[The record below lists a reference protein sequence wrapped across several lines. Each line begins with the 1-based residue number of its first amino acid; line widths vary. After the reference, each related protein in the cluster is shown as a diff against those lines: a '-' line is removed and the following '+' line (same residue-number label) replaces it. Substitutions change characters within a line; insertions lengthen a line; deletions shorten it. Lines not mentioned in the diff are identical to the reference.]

1 MKAIIVDDERL
12 ARRELINLL
21 KEHPEIQVI
30 GECANV
36 EEAKSKISSLGPD
49 VIFLD
54 IEMPEQSGFD
64 LLNELEDAPQI
75 VFVTAY
81 EDYAIKAFD
90 VNAFDYLTKPVLPNR
105 LKETVQKLLKENDE
119 LKELSSKKGTLLLN
133 DKIFIKDGEKCWF
146 VSIKDIILFKSE
158 GNYVRI
164 LFKENKPLVLMSLNS
179 LENRLDDSAFFRAN
193 RKYIIN
199 LQWVDR
205 VENWFNG
212 GLKLT
217 LLNGENIEISRRQAV
232 KFKIKFGF

>member
-12 ARRELINLL
+12 ARRELISLL
-21 KEHPEIQVI
+21 KEHPEIQVV

-64 LLNELEDAPQI
+64 LLNELEGAPQI

-81 EDYAIKAFD
+81 EDYALKAFD

-119 LKELSSKKGTLLLN
+119 LKELSSKKGTLLLT

-146 VSIKDIILFKSE
+146 VNMKDIILFKSE

-164 LFKENKPLVLMSLNS
+164 LFKDDKPLVLMSLNS

-205 VENWFNG
+205 IENWFNG

>member
-119 LKELSSKKGTLLLN
+119 LKELSSKKGTLLLRSS
-133 DKIFIKDGEKCWF
+133 F
-146 VSIKDIILFKSE
+146 
-158 GNYVRI
+158 
-164 LFKENKPLVLMSLNS
+164 NK
-179 LENRLDDSAFFRAN
+179 
-193 RKYIIN
+193 K
-199 LQWVDR
+199 
-205 VENWFNG
+205 
-212 GLKLT
+212 
-217 LLNGENIEISRRQAV
+217 
-232 KFKIKFGF
+232 